1 MQCHVQ
7 HAPCSR
13 RATYSWSV
21 EGGQKPIE
29 LILARNLMSAI
40 ETPAFLVDTN
50 GILVFWNDAAAAL
63 LGKRFEE
70 AGAMPHDEWG
80 AEFGPFG
87 EDDKPIPFERLPL
100 TVTLRAGKPAHAT
113 FNVRS
118 AGGERHR
125 IEASALPL
133 VGDGGFRGALAIFW
147 PLDEEV
153 AA

>member
-1 MQCHVQ
+1 M
-7 HAPCSR
+7 
-13 RATYSWSV
+13 
-21 EGGQKPIE
+21 EGEQKPLE
-29 LILARNLMSAI
+29 LILARNLMCAI
-40 ETPAFLVDTN
+40 ETPAFLVDTD
-50 GILVFWNDAAAAL
+50 GILVFWNEGAATL

-70 AGAMPHDEWG
+70 TGKMPHEKWG

-87 EDDKPIPFERLPL
+87 EDDKPIPFEQLPL
-100 TVTLRAGKPAHAT
+100 TIRLRAGKPAHAT

-118 AGGERHR
+118 AGGEKHR

-147 PLDEEV
+147 PLDDEV